1 MFLLVLV
8 QYFLYCYRY
17 IENNVKLKSLKFGK
31 LQGKFYHLNNINNFH
46 SMLKKFMIRFNVLA
60 TKYLDYYVSYF
71 KSMKSKIDVFNT
83 VLNSNL
89 QYRIADVRNKRACF
103 ERFVNL

>member
-1 MFLLVLV
+1 M
-8 QYFLYCYRY
+8 
-17 IENNVKLKSLKFGK
+17 
-31 LQGKFYHLNNINNFH
+31 LNNINNFH
-46 SMLKKFMIRFNVLA
+46 SMLKKFMIRFNGVA

-71 KSMKSKIDVFNT
+71 QSMKSKIDVFNM

-89 QYRIADVRNKRACF
+89 QYEVVDIRNKRVCF